1 MWSVCLQVWS
11 VRFPS
16 WFMEVVVLFYEFLK
30 LQDTTN
36 SYSYAGF
43 QLSVILA
50 NHNRRPQSS
59 EPITTQSG
67 YLELTQSAGKRV
79 WTNQDGLYSWLDERV
94 SRDSVM
100 QNQLHSSKNC
110 SIMKK
115 GYFLKILPCSGDP
128 RRDTARALLQ
138 LTQRKC
144 AMLLEVSS
152 PVTGCCISLM
162 LKSRIRWGEP

>member
-1 MWSVCLQVWS
+1 MS
-11 VRFPS
+11 F
-16 WFMEVVVLFYEFLK
+16 
-30 LQDTTN
+30 
-36 SYSYAGF
+36 
-43 QLSVILA
+43 
-50 NHNRRPQSS
+50 SS
-59 EPITTQSG
+59 CKTQRTHTVMPVFNWVSFWPITIDAHNPVNQSQ
-67 YLELTQSAGKRV
+67 LKVDTWSWRKARDNV
-79 WTNQDGLYSWLDERV
+79 WTNRDGFYSWLDERV
-94 SRDSVM
+94 SRGSVM

-152 PVTGCCISLM
+152 PVTGCCISWM